1 MKSALFVLLVLM
13 SFNSFSQK
21 TVNATVITN
30 NNDTLRSNIIVTTK
44 SFDRTLLNEL
54 SLQRTIKL
62 RDGRGK
68 HKLKE
73 SEIKYLEFVDFQ
85 QRKRMFTS
93 KQLVPELKN
102 ENRLYE
108 QMITGKLNWYKSY
121 IKNNYDGSIII
132 YDHFFSPGQTPRD
145 VSLFNLRKKLRELTA
160 PTRPDLLE
168 KIDKLKCDNLDERN
182 KLIFDLITSLNT
194 VEQTSN

>member
-1 MKSALFVLLVLM
+1 MKSLLFYVFLLM

-21 TVNATVITN
+21 TVNATLITN
-30 NNDTLRSNIIVTTK
+30 TNDTLRSNIVVSTK

-54 SLQRTIKL
+54 SLQRTLKL
-62 RDGRGK
+62 KDSRGK

-85 QRKRMFTS
+85 HRKRKFTS
-93 KQLVPELKN
+93 KQLIPELKN
-102 ENRLYE
+102 KNRLYE

-121 IKNNYDGSIII
+121 IKNVYDGSIII
-132 YDHFFSPGQTPRD
+132 YDHFFLQGQTPKD
-145 VSLFNLRKKLRELTA
+145 VGLFNLRKKLKELTA

-168 KIDKLKCDNLDERN
+168 KIDKWTCNNIDERN
-182 KLIFDLITSLNT
+182 KLIFELITSLNT
-194 VEQTSN
+194 H